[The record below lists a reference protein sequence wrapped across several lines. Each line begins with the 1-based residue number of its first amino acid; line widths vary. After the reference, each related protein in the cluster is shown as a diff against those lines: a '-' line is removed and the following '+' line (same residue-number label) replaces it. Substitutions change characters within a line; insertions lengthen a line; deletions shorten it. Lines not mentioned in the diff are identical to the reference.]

1 MEPNKTERTAEAAAP
16 ETPQTPQTPKSLPV
30 RRVGSLTLGVCLIA
44 AGAFFLC
51 YYFLPHFNW
60 ELALKVAPAAGLCLL
75 GGEVLYFAAKPGKW
89 KYDFLSVFFCL
100 CLMAVCLCMS
110 ALPMVLDRFGPEN
123 EMRVTRITAEYEEG
137 LYRAIGE
144 EAPEIELRNLSAW
157 LQNYY
162 GDAETVDAAA
172 AELNSGLGT
181 LQLNIELFGPYEKK
195 AAFAMDCRKL
205 TDIIQKQAARPA
217 SVTFFYDG
225 TAGNA
230 EEDLNSGSVKP
241 GCSYTLTLNGEVQLD
256 WSADRMAQQTEA
268 TALLE
273 EENDSFAEYEAAESE
288 AAA

>member
-1 MEPNKTERTAEAAAP
+1 MESNKTEKA
-16 ETPQTPQTPKSLPV
+16 PV
-30 RRVGSLTLGVCLIA
+30 RRVGSLTLGFGLMAV
-44 AGAFFLC
+44 GVFFLC
-51 YYFLPHFNW
+51 YYFVPQFNW
-60 ELALKVAPAAGLCLL
+60 ELVLKIAPAAGLILL
-75 GGEVLYFAAKPGKW
+75 GGEVLYFAAM
-89 KYDFLSVFFCL
+89 V
-100 CLMAVCLCMS
+100 VCLCVG

-123 EMRVTRITAEYEEG
+123 EMRVTKITAEYEEG
-137 LYRAIGE
+137 LYHAIGE

-181 LQLNIELFGPYEKK
+181 LQLNIELFGPYEQK

-273 EENDSFAEYEAAESE
+273 EENDSVAEYEAAESE

>member
-1 MEPNKTERTAEAAAP
+1 MESNKTEKA
-16 ETPQTPQTPKSLPV
+16 PV
-30 RRVGSLTLGVCLIA
+30 RRVGSLTLGFGLMAV
-44 AGAFFLC
+44 GVFFLC
-51 YYFLPHFNW
+51 YYFVPQFNW
-60 ELALKVAPAAGLCLL
+60 ELTLKIAPAAGLCLL
-75 GGEVLYFAAKPGKW
+75 GGEVLYFAAKPEKW
-89 KYDFLSVFFCL
+89 KYDFLSVFYCL
-100 CLMAVCLCMS
+100 LLMGVCLCMG
-110 ALPMVLDRFGPEN
+110 ALPMMLDRFGPEN
-123 EMRVTRITAEYEEG
+123 EMRVTKITAEYEEE
-137 LYRAIGE
+137 LYHAIGE

-181 LQLNIELFGPYEKK
+181 LRLNIELFGPYEKK

-217 SVTFFYDG
+217 FVTFFYDG

-288 AAA
+288 AAACPL

>member
-1 MEPNKTERTAEAAAP
+1 M
-16 ETPQTPQTPKSLPV
+16 
-30 RRVGSLTLGVCLIA
+30 
-44 AGAFFLC
+44 
-51 YYFLPHFNW
+51 
-60 ELALKVAPAAGLCLL
+60 
-75 GGEVLYFAAKPGKW
+75 
-89 KYDFLSVFFCL
+89 
-100 CLMAVCLCMS
+100 
-110 ALPMVLDRFGPEN
+110 
-123 EMRVTRITAEYEEG
+123 
-137 LYRAIGE
+137 
-144 EAPEIELRNLSAW
+144 
-157 LQNYY
+157 
-162 GDAETVDAAA
+162 DAAA

-241 GCSYTLTLNGEVQLD
+241 GYSYTLTLNGEVQLD
-256 WSADRMAQQTEA
+256 WSADQMTRQTEA

-288 AAA
+288 AAD

>member
-1 MEPNKTERTAEAAAP
+1 MESNKTEKA
-16 ETPQTPQTPKSLPV
+16 PV
-30 RRVGSLTLGVCLIA
+30 RRVGSLTLGFGLMAV
-44 AGAFFLC
+44 GVFFLC
-51 YYFLPHFNW
+51 YYFVPQFNW
-60 ELALKVAPAAGLCLL
+60 ELALKIAPAAGLCLL
-75 GGEVLYFAAKPGKW
+75 GGEVLYFAAKPEKW
-89 KYDFLSVFFCL
+89 KYDFLSVFYCL
-100 CLMAVCLCMS
+100 LLMGVCLCVG
-110 ALPMVLDRFGPEN
+110 ALPMMLDRFGPEN
-123 EMRVTRITAEYEEG
+123 EMRVARSPLNTKRGCTMPLIKKPRRSNCGTFPPG
-137 LYRAIGE
+137 CKTTT
-144 EAPEIELRNLSAW
+144 
-157 LQNYY
+157 

-256 WSADRMAQQTEA
+256 CLRIR
-268 TALLE
+268 
-273 EENDSFAEYEAAESE
+273 
-288 AAA
+288 

>member
-1 MEPNKTERTAEAAAP
+1 MDEKNETGSAAP
-16 ETPQTPQTPKSLPV
+16 EMPGKQPPL
-30 RRVGSLTLGVCLIA
+30 RRVGSFTLGACLIA

-51 YYFLPHFNW
+51 YHFVPGFDW
-60 ELALKVAPAAGLCLL
+60 QLALKIVPAAGLVML
-75 GGEVLYFAAKPGKW
+75 GGEVLYFAAKPEKW
-89 KYDFLSVFFCL
+89 KYDFLSVFYCL
-100 CLMAVCLCMS
+100 LLMGVCLCMG
-110 ALPMVLDRFGPEN
+110 ALPMMLDRFGPEN
-123 EMRVTRITAEYEEG
+123 EMRVTKITAEYEEG
-137 LYRAIGE
+137 LYHAIGE

-230 EEDLNSGSVKP
+230 EEDLNRGSVKP
-241 GCSYTLTLNGEVQLD
+241 GCSYTLTLNGEVQLN

-288 AAA
+288 AAD